1 MLPAT
6 PVAAELL
13 PTVLAVSLT
22 AVHLVRPLYEPDST
36 TITDFALEYVNL
48 AGQQMTG
55 LAERPGGTLLTRF
68 PHTLATG
75 IFDFYCRAFTA
86 DEQLTYEVNYQAEGF
101 NNYFRFAAKRYG
113 EQLVV
118 SFDDTNKQDRTPVE
132 MALRLSQANEQAKR
146 AEAEAQQATLYHTF
160 AQAPVAIAILEG
172 PAHMIQFANAGM
184 GVLWGRPVAQLIG
197 RPHFEALPDLGGQGF
212 EAIFDYVYQTGQQYS
227 LREQLVHI
235 DRVNTGVLVPGYFNI
250 AYQPLYD
257 GQQRI
262 TGVIASAI
270 EVTEQVLARQ
280 QVQDL
285 NEELATMN
293 EELRASNEEYLVTN
307 TALSQVQEELQ
318 LLNKE
323 LEARVHERSQA
334 LEAVSQRLAQEREG
348 FYQILEQTPAAI
360 CIMRG
365 PEHRYAYSNKAHAE
379 RYGGR
384 PPLGRTVADMLP
396 DAAAQGYLALLD
408 KVYYTGEVCFGY
420 EAPVRAAEYA
430 DRPASTAYFNFT
442 YSPYHEGGQLVGISS
457 FSYEVTEQVL
467 AKQQRQAQQHLV
479 EAVFEQSPAAIFV
492 LRGPTY
498 VIEIVNPLAA
508 SLLGY
513 PREHLLGQ
521 PYLEAVPEAAQQ
533 GYVELLRGVWESGE
547 PVVLQDQPACLTQ
560 CQPGEESYYN
570 LVYQPLRDA
579 QGQVVSIACVALNV
593 TDQVLA
599 RQRVQD
605 LNKELAAINEEVQA
619 TNKELHESNSRL
631 TRTNA
636 DLDNFIYTASHD
648 LKQPISNIEGL
659 LRLLEEL
666 LPDAVRRE
674 ELVAPVL
681 SRMQGAVER
690 FTRTISHLTEVSK
703 LQAEFDQPPVLVALG
718 AVVEDVR
725 QDLLPQLTAAG
736 ARLDV
741 AVADCEPRVFSQKNL
756 RSIIYNLLS
765 NSIKYRA
772 PDRPLVVRLTCAPA
786 TGERLV
792 LKVADNGLGLEQGQ
806 QGRLFQLFQRLHTHV
821 EGTGL
826 GLYMVKKIVEN
837 AGGTITVASQANVGT
852 TFTLSFPE

>member
-1 MLPAT
+1 MPTAT

-22 AVHLVRPLYEPDST
+22 AIHLVRPLYGPDGT
-36 TITDFALEYVNL
+36 TIEDFALDYVNP

-55 LAERPGGTLLTRF
+55 LPERPAGTLLKRF
-68 PHTLATG
+68 PTTLAAG
-75 IFDFYCRAFTA
+75 IFDFYCRAFVA
-86 DEQLTYEVNYQAEGF
+86 GEQLTYEVNYQAESF
-101 NNYFRFAAKRYG
+101 NNYFRFAALRHG

-132 MALRLSQANEQAKR
+132 MALRLSQADEQVKR
-146 AEAEAQQATLYHTF
+146 AEVEAVQATLYRTLE
-160 AQAPVAIAILEG
+160 QAPVAIAILEG
-172 PAHMIQFANAGM
+172 PTHVIQFANTGM
-184 GVLWGRPVAQLIG
+184 GMLWGRPVAHLMGQ
-197 RPHFEALPDLGGQGF
+197 PHFEALPYLVGQGF
-212 EAIFDYVYQTGQQYS
+212 EAIFDDVYHAGQRYS
-227 LREQLVHI
+227 LREQLVHL
-235 DRVNTGVLVPGYFNI
+235 DRLTTGVPVPGYFNI
-250 AYQPLYD
+250 VYQPLYD
-257 GQQRI
+257 GQQHI
-262 TGVIASAI
+262 TGVIASAM

-285 NEELATMN
+285 NDDLAAMN
-293 EELRASNEEYLVTN
+293 EELQASNQEYLVTN
-307 TALSQVQEELQ
+307 AALTQVQEELQ
-318 LLNKE
+318 LLNQE

-334 LEAVSQRLAQEREG
+334 LEVLSERLAQEREG

-365 PEHRYAYSNKAHAE
+365 PEHRYAYSNKAHFK
-379 RYGGR
+379 RYGGQKVI
-384 PPLGRTVADMLP
+384 GQTVADMLP
-396 DAAAQGYLALLD
+396 DADAQGYLTLLD
-408 KVYYTGEVCFGY
+408 KVYLTGETCFGY

-430 DRPASTAYFNFT
+430 NRPASTAYFNFT
-442 YSPYHEGGQLVGISS
+442 YSPYREGGQVVGVSS

-467 AKQQRQAQQHLV
+467 TKQQRETQQHLV

-492 LRGPTY
+492 LQGPTY
-498 VIEIVNPLAA
+498 LIEIVNPLATT
-508 SLLGY
+508 LLGY
-513 PREHLLGQ
+513 PREHLLGR
-521 PYLEAVPEAAQQ
+521 PYLAAVPEAVHQ
-533 GYVELLRGVWESGE
+533 GYPDLLRRVWESGE
-547 PVVLQDQPACLTQ
+547 PVVLQNQPMHLAHH
-560 CQPGEESYYN
+560 QPGELAYYSF
-570 LVYQPLRDA
+570 VYQPLRDT
-579 QGQVVSIACVALNV
+579 QGQVVSIACVALNE

-605 LNKELAAINEEVQA
+605 LNEELAAINEELLA
-619 TNKELHESNSRL
+619 TNEELHESNTRL

-666 LPDAVRRE
+666 LPEAVRTE

-703 LQAEFDQPPVLVALG
+703 LQAEFDQPPVPVSLA

-725 QDLLPQLTAAG
+725 QDLLPQLMAAG
-736 ARLDV
+736 AQLDV
-741 AVADCEPRVFSQKNL
+741 AVANCEPRVFSQKNL

-765 NSIKYRA
+765 NAIKYRA

-786 TGERLV
+786 AGGHLV
-792 LKVADNGLGLEQGQ
+792 LKVQDNGLGLGQEQQ
-806 QGRLFQLFQRLHTHV
+806 ARLFQLFQRLHTHV

-837 AGGTITVASQANVGT
+837 AGGTITVASQANTGT
-852 TFTLSFPE
+852 TFTLSFPA